1 MKLARRPLSKNK
13 YQRFTFIKTICTFI
27 KTIETERQ
35 EMAQSSNS
43 ISLYSTLFNV
53 SPQYDIF
60 LPSRNLFHEHLLYYI
75 RQFVIFNFRQQK
87 LIAFYYIQK
96 VINDLLIVK

>member
-1 MKLARRPLSKNK
+1 ML
-13 YQRFTFIKTICTFI
+13 
-27 KTIETERQ
+27 ETERQ

-75 RQFVIFNFRQQK
+75 RQFVI
-87 LIAFYYIQK
+87 LISG
-96 VINDLLIVK
+96 NRN